1 MLKITQVENSEQLE
15 HVRTLF
21 REYSASLNIDLSFQN
36 FEEEVA
42 KLPNGYAPPKGC
54 LLLATVEAG
63 PAGCIALR
71 RLDDE
76 TCEMK
81 RLYVQPNFRT
91 LGIGKLLAE

>member
-15 HVRTLF
+15 QVRILF
-21 REYSASLNIDLSFQN
+21 REYGASLTIDLSFKN
-36 FEEEVA
+36 FEEELA
-42 KLPNGYAPPKGC
+42 KLPNGYAPPEGC
-54 LLLATVEAG
+54 LLLATVEAQ

-71 RLDDE
+71 GLDGE

-81 RLYVQPNFRT
+81 RLYVPPNFRA